1 MPKTGTTAPP
11 RKSSSK
17 TAGTP
22 SAKTGGNSSKPAAPA
37 AAPAGS
43 ALDIK
48 DTRTSKSYSVPIAEC
63 AVRATELKKIKTENP
78 DDSGL
83 MSYDPAFLNTASCRS
98 AITYIDGDKGIL
110 RYRGYPIEQLAENAT
125 FLEVAWL
132 LRHGELPTQQEYDKF
147 VHEITFHTYV
157 HENFRKFLEG
167 FRYDAHPMA
176 MLNSSIAGLASFY
189 PSARNI
195 FDETERNISIVRLLA
210 KTPTIAAFS
219 YRHVKGLPFVYPDN
233 RLSYVENFLSMVARM
248 TESKY
253 EANPIFAKALEV
265 LFILHADHEQ
275 NCSTNAVRA
284 VGSSHVDPFSA
295 VSAGVAALFGP
306 LHGGANEQVLRM
318 INEIGNVKN
327 VPKFIES
334 VKSGEGGRLM
344 GFGHRVYKSYDPRAK
359 IVKKL
364 ADEVFKVVGVDKD
377 LEIALELER
386 IALSDDYF
394 TSRKLYPNVDFYT
407 GLIYRSMAF
416 PTDFFTVLFAI
427 GRMPGWL
434 AQWEEMLLDKEQKIA
449 RPRQIYIGPKE
460 RPYTSK
466 LTRKSNPPYKQ
477 LHD

>member
-1 MPKTGTTAPP
+1 MPKQGST
-11 RKSSSK
+11 
-17 TAGTP
+17 
-22 SAKTGGNSSKPAAPA
+22 AAPA
-37 AAPAGS
+37 KKTSAPARPS
-43 ALDIK
+43 ASASGNGASGANGNLEIT
-48 DTRTSKSYSVPIAEC
+48 DTRTSKKYTVPVAEG
-63 AVRATELKKIKTENP
+63 AIRATDLKKLKTDDP
-78 DDSGL
+78 DDTGL
-83 MSYDPAFLNTASCRS
+83 MSYDPAFLNTAACRS

-110 RYRGYPIEQLAENAT
+110 RYRGYPIEQLAESST

-132 LRHGELPTQQEYDKF
+132 LRHGELPDQKEYDKF
-147 VHEITFHTYV
+147 VHDITFHTYV
-157 HENFRKFLEG
+157 HENMRKFLEG

-176 MLNSSIAGLASFY
+176 MLNSSIAALASFY
-189 PSARNI
+189 PSSRNI
-195 FDETERNISIVRLLA
+195 FDETERNISIIRLLA

-253 EANPIFAKALEV
+253 EANPIFSRALEI

-275 NCSTNAVRA
+275 NCSTSAVRA

-318 INEIGNVKN
+318 IKEIGSVKN
-327 VPKFIES
+327 VPAFIEN
-334 VKSGEGGRLM
+334 VKSGEGGKLM

-364 ADEVFKVVGVDKD
+364 ADEVFNVVGVDKD

-394 TSRKLYPNVDFYT
+394 ISRKLYPNVDFYT

-449 RPRQIYIGPKE
+449 RPRQIYTGPAE
-460 RPYTSK
+460 RAYRSK
-466 LTRKSNPPYKQ
+466 LKKPRPS
-477 LHD
+477 